1 MVLDDAVLN
10 DLFVHYLHVDGVKV
24 DLGEE
29 IVRRVIGEDGAA
41 VCEEMIDERIWDGT
55 KMGHW
60 AALDSGSLRVVNG
73 KA

>member
-1 MVLDDAVLN
+1 MILDAAKVFDSLRKMVLDDAVLN

-41 VCEEMIDERIWDGT
+41 VCEEMIDERI
-55 KMGHW
+55 
-60 AALDSGSLRVVNG
+60 
-73 KA
+73 

>member
-1 MVLDDAVLN
+1 MILDAAKVFNSLRKMVLDDAVLN

-41 VCEEMIDERIWDGT
+41 VCEEMIDERI
-55 KMGHW
+55 
-60 AALDSGSLRVVNG
+60 
-73 KA
+73 